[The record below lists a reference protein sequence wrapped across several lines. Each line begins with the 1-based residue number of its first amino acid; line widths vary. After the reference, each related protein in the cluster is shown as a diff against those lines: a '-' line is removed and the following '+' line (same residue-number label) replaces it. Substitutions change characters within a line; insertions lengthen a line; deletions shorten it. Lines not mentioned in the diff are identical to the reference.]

1 VTKELGKARALTGIL
16 AAQSAEM
23 RAKGAAL
30 IQQADRLLCES
41 WNERMWSD
49 GEPIDPSP
57 TIDQAINGGFPCWKS
72 SVHGARRRTTSIWQL
87 LSTRRPPSCTILQ
100 AVCAAAS
107 APRTGGVRRRPCSN
121 LIGSC
126 FTPEWRSRLRSQQES
141 LTLAYS
147 NHERTPKVQTATAY
161 LETLNPEQRRAVEHG
176 PAGGLASPPLLV
188 IAGAGSGK
196 TNTLAH
202 RVAHLIVQGA
212 DPRRILLMTFSRRA
226 ASEMTKRVERIARK
240 VLGDNAG
247 IMTDALTWAGT
258 YHGIGA
264 RLLREYAEQIGLDP
278 AFTIHDREDSAD
290 LMNLVRHEK
299 GFSKTESRF
308 PTKGACLSIY
318 SRCVN
323 AEMPIEQVIGTSYPW
338 CAGWAA
344 ELKELFAAY
353 VEAKQKQ
360 NVLDYDDL
368 LLYWAQM
375 VGDAGFA
382 DDIGGRF
389 DHVLV
394 DEYQDTNRLQSSI
407 LLALKPGGRGLTVV
421 GDDAQSIYSFR
432 AATVRNILDFPNQF
446 SPPANIIT
454 LDRNYRSTQT
464 ILAAANGVISLS
476 KERFTKN
483 LWTER
488 TSGAKPQ
495 LVTVRDEADQARF
508 IVERILE
515 NRESGT
521 LLKEQAVLF
530 RTSSHSGPLEIELT
544 RRNIPFVK
552 FGGLKFLDAAH
563 IKDMLAL
570 LRFVENPRDR
580 VAGFRLLHLLP
591 GIGSATAQRVL
602 DHMAEAADPITALA
616 GIPTPPRTGDDWKGF
631 VETLGNL
638 RYSEWPVDL
647 ERARLWYEPHLDRIH
662 EDAETRRADLLQL
675 EQIASGYPSRERFLT
690 ELTLDPPDA
699 TSDQAGVPLLDEDYL
714 ILSTIHS
721 AKGQEWKSVYL
732 LNVVDGCMPSDL
744 GAGTSAE
751 IEEERRLLYVAMTRA
766 KDDLHLVVP
775 QRFFVHGQHAQG
787 DRHLYA
793 SRTRFI
799 PEKLLGLFERTAW
812 PFVPAGTGA
821 RTAGPGPRVDIGARM
836 RGMWR

>member
-1 VTKELGKARALTGIL
+1 VPL
-16 AAQSAEM
+16 AS
-23 RAKGAAL
+23 
-30 IQQADRLLCES
+30 
-41 WNERMWSD
+41 
-49 GEPIDPSP
+49 
-57 TIDQAINGGFPCWKS
+57 
-72 SVHGARRRTTSIWQL
+72 
-87 LSTRRPPSCTILQ
+87 
-100 AVCAAAS
+100 
-107 APRTGGVRRRPCSN
+107 
-121 LIGSC
+121 
-126 FTPEWRSRLRSQQES
+126 
-141 LTLAYS
+141 
-147 NHERTPKVQTATAY
+147 AY
-161 LETLNPEQRRAVEHG
+161 LESLNPEQRRAVEHG
-176 PAGGLASPPLLV
+176 ATGPGPYVPLLV

-202 RVAHLIVQGA
+202 RVAHLIVSGA

-226 ASEMTKRVERIARK
+226 ASEMTNRVERIARK
-240 VLGDNAG
+240 VLGDRAG
-247 IMTDALTWAGT
+247 VMTDALAWAGT
-258 YHGIGA
+258 FHGIGA
-264 RLLREYAEQIGLDP
+264 RLLRDYAEQIGIDP

-290 LMNLVRHEK
+290 LINLIRHDK
-299 GFSKTESRF
+299 GFSKTKERF
-308 PTKGACLSIY
+308 PTKGTCLAIY

-323 AEMPIEQVIGTSYPW
+323 AETSIEQVLGSSFPW

-353 VEAKQKQ
+353 VESKQRQ

-368 LLYWAQM
+368 LLYWAQTM
-375 VGDAGFA
+375 SDPALA
-382 DDIGGRF
+382 SDIGGHF

-407 LLALKPGGRGLTVV
+407 LLALKPGGCGLTVV

-432 AATVRNILDFPNQF
+432 AATVRNILDFPGQF
-446 SPPANIIT
+446 SPPADIIT

-464 ILAAANGVISLS
+464 ILAAANGVIGLAR
-476 KERFTKN
+476 ERFTKN
-483 LWTER
+483 LWTDR
-488 TSGAKPQ
+488 TSGTKPQ
-495 LVTVRDEADQARF
+495 LVTVRDEADQARC
-508 IVERILE
+508 IVERVLE

-521 LLKEQAVLF
+521 LLKQQAVLF
-530 RTSSHSGPLEIELT
+530 RTSSHSGPLEVELT

-580 VAGFRLLHLLP
+580 VAGFRLMHLIP
-591 GIGSATAQRVL
+591 GVGPTSAQRAL
-602 DHMAEAADPITALA
+602 DHMADAADPIVALA
-616 GIPTPPRTGDDWKGF
+616 QAPSPPRAGDDWKMF
-631 VETLGNL
+631 VATVADISRSN
-638 RYSEWPVDL
+638 WPADL

-662 EDAETRRADLLQL
+662 EDAETRRADLIQL
-675 EQIASGYPSRERFLT
+675 ERIASGYPSRQRFLT

-721 AKGQEWKSVYL
+721 AKGQEWKSVFV

-744 GAGTSAE
+744 SAGTSPE

-766 KDDLHLVVP
+766 RDDLHLVVP
-775 QRFFVHGQHAQG
+775 QRFFTHGQQARG
-787 DRHLYA
+787 DRHVYA

-799 PEKLLGLFERTAW
+799 PDRLLGLFEKTVW
-812 PFVPAGTGA
+812 PLAVPGA
-821 RTAGPGPRVDIGARM
+821 AARAASAGPRIDVGARM

>member
-1 VTKELGKARALTGIL
+1 VL
-16 AAQSAEM
+16 A
-23 RAKGAAL
+23 
-30 IQQADRLLCES
+30 
-41 WNERMWSD
+41 
-49 GEPIDPSP
+49 
-57 TIDQAINGGFPCWKS
+57 
-72 SVHGARRRTTSIWQL
+72 TT
-87 LSTRRPPSCTILQ
+87 T
-100 AVCAAAS
+100 AS
-107 APRTGGVRRRPCSN
+107 
-121 LIGSC
+121 
-126 FTPEWRSRLRSQQES
+126 
-141 LTLAYS
+141 
-147 NHERTPKVQTATAY
+147 Y

-176 PAGGLASPPLLV
+176 VTANGHVGAALLV

-202 RVAHLIVQGA
+202 RVGHLIVSGA

-226 ASEMTKRVERIARK
+226 ASEMSKRVERIARR
-240 VLGDNAG
+240 VLGDKAG
-247 IMTDALTWAGT
+247 IMTDALSWAGT
-258 YHGIGA
+258 FHGIGA
-264 RLLREYAEQIGLDP
+264 RLLREYADQIGLNP

-290 LMNLVRHEK
+290 LMNLVRHER
-299 GFSKTESRF
+299 GLSKTESRF
-308 PTKGACLSIY
+308 PAKGTCLSIY

-323 AEMPIEQVIGTSYPW
+323 AETELEEVLGTSYPW

-344 ELKELFAAY
+344 ELKELFAGY
-353 VEAKQKQ
+353 VEAKQKH

-375 VGDAGFA
+375 MSNGTIA

-394 DEYQDTNRLQSSI
+394 DEYQDTNRLQSSV

-432 AATVRNILDFPNQF
+432 AATVRNILDFPEQF
-446 SPPANIIT
+446 SPKAEIVT
-454 LDRNYRSTQT
+454 LDRNYRSTQP
-464 ILAAANGVISLS
+464 ILLAANGVIDLA

-488 TSGAKPQ
+488 ASSAKPR
-495 LVTVRDEADQARF
+495 LVAVRDEADQARY

-515 NRESGT
+515 NREEGA
-521 LLKEQAVLF
+521 LLKQQAVLF
-530 RTSSHSGPLEIELT
+530 RASSHSGPLEIELT

-563 IKDMLAL
+563 VKDVLAL

-580 VAGFRLLHLLP
+580 VAGFRVLHLLP
-591 GIGSATAQRVL
+591 GIGPASAQRIL
-602 DHMAEAADPITALA
+602 DHMAEAADPLTALTDL
-616 GIPTPPRTGDDWKGF
+616 PSPPRTSADWADF
-631 VETLGNL
+631 ITTIGNL
-638 RYSEWPVDL
+638 RYSEWPSDL

-662 EDAETRRADLLQL
+662 EDADIRRADLIQL
-675 EQIASGYPSRERFLT
+675 EQIAGGYPSRERFLT

-721 AKGQEWKSVYL
+721 AKGQEWRSVYV

-751 IEEERRLLYVAMTRA
+751 LEEERRLLYVAMTRA

-775 QRFFVHGQHAQG
+775 QRFFTHGQRSQG
-787 DRHLYA
+787 DRHVYA

-799 PEKLLGLFERTAW
+799 PEKLLGLFERANW
-812 PFVPAGTGA
+812 PTVSPIAAA
-821 RTAGPGPRVDIGARM
+821 RNPSQGPRIDIGARM